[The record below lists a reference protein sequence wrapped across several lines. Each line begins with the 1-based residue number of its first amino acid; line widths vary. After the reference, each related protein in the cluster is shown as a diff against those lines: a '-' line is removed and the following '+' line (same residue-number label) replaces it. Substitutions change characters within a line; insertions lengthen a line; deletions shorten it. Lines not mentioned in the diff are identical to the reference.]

1 MKLKEFV
8 KGLPEDLVLSLCYR
22 KGVLDWKDEP
32 ADGKQPITGFTKNA
46 PSKTKAAALLAV
58 ENIPTI
64 GSVGLWTGEKGKGIV
79 ILDVDANLA
88 SLKRKWGDALG
99 EPPTITSTKANA
111 AKYVYR
117 VPEALW
123 GGVAGFGNRGDGY
136 ECLWGVQGVVFGAY
150 PGKPGI
156 SEPGEYSFT
165 GDLNEIPEIPQF
177 LLDEMQKQWNLR
189 NRKRTRFFQA
199 AAQLDFADRT
209 PEQKVQMA
217 KECLTVIGHEAPPA
231 KNASAYQWWIQVGL
245 MIHDE
250 IPDEDGLELWS
261 NWSKE
266 DSNYSDEWDAGN
278 DPCTKEWSKFK
289 PGELKFGSLV
299 HWADEI
305 DPGRTRLSEESK
317 KILEEMEA
325 NAWAPKHAD
334 LMERVQKIMDI
345 DDPSEVQYK
354 LHLLAQEIKCRD
366 MGFLTSL
373 LTAHEEYKSGAQG
386 GFLKDIWKDD
396 IEAFEYLIPGVIAKP
411 STLLFHGPGGSG
423 KTMGVLTLAK
433 HVCRGIPFKVKG
445 AEVPVEKGRVLW
457 LNGDQGPKRIMQ
469 QLSQCDFAPDDD
481 FVLLNKVS
489 MLWTPWF
496 VRQMEKYRPKLV
508 VFDSVTACMRGSAV
522 DQNKAEYAD
531 PVYWYTGENGVMF
544 PETTIIFI
552 HHANKT
558 GEFRGTT
565 GLRDAVDEE
574 WMIRKPKKEE
584 MEKIGRSRPITIGKS
599 REGNEGQRM
608 LMVQRADLTFEI
620 NQVPE
625 DGELE
630 DAAASVFDGLLAAMR
645 TAGRPMKRK
654 EVLLLPI
661 PGNKDAKAK
670 TLQRAVGRGLVKRL
684 GTNNLN
690 YTYEAVQVKPRVPA
704 RATTPSSVSSV
715 NGNTSDTNE
724 SELRTT
730 EDMSSVFPQVS
741 SEPLETCPQVSSV
754 ESQSTTQKQPTEDM
768 RTPLVARNDDPT
780 EQEVIDASM
789 DQRTWDDKSS

>member
-177 LLDEMQKQWNLR
+177 LLDDMQKQWNR
-189 NRKRTRFFQA
+189 QNKKRTGFFKIA
-199 AAQLDFADRT
+199 SQLDFSDRS
-209 PEQKVQMA
+209 PEDKQRIA
-217 KECLTVIGHEAPPA
+217 RECLTQISHEPPEM
-231 KNASAYQWWIQVGL
+231 KDTSSYKWWISVGL

-250 IPDEDGLELWS
+250 LPEEEGLDLWRE
-261 NWSKE
+261 WSKE
-266 DSNYSDEWDAGN
+266 DGNYTDRWDGGFDDCA
-278 DPCTKEWSKFK
+278 KEWKNFK
-289 PGELKFGSLV
+289 PGDLKFGSLIF
-299 HWADEI
+299 WADQA
-305 DPGRTRLSEESK
+305 DPGRVRFSEESK
-317 KILEEMEA
+317 QIVAEMEA
-325 NAWAPKHAD
+325 SAWAPKHAD
-334 LMERVQKIMDI
+334 LMERAQKIMEI
-345 DDPSEVQYK
+345 DNPSEVQYK
-354 LHLLAQEIKCRD
+354 LHLLAQEVKARD
-366 MGFLTSL
+366 TGFITSL
-373 LTAHEEYKSGAQG
+373 LTAHQEYNTGSQG
-386 GFLKDIWKDD
+386 GFLKDIWDEGDD
-396 IEAFEYLIPGVIAKP
+396 WFEYLIPGVLAKP

-433 HVCRGIPFKVKG
+433 HICRGIPFKVKG
-445 AEVPVEKGRVLW
+445 AEVPVEPGRVLW
-457 LNGDQGPKRIMQ
+457 LNGDQGPKRVKQ
-469 QLSQCDFAPDDD
+469 QLQQCDFTKDDN

-496 VRQMEKYRPKLV
+496 IRQVEKYRPKLV
-508 VFDSVTACMRGSAV
+508 VFDSVTACMRGAVV

-558 GEFRGTT
+558 GDFRGTT

-654 EVLLLPI
+654 EILMLPCAGT
-661 PGNKDAKAK
+661 PAAKKK
-670 TLQRAVGRGLVKRL
+670 TLQRAVARGLVKRI
-684 GTNNLN
+684 GNHSSN
-690 YTYEAVQVKPRVPA
+690 YEYEAVQVKSRVPA
-704 RATTPSSVSSV
+704 RATTPSPKSSK
-715 NGNTSDTNE
+715 TEEASDSNA
-724 SELRTT
+724 SQRNFGGHL
-730 EDMSSVFPQVS
+730 EDMSPKNSEPVENFGGHVSQVS
-741 SEPLETCPQVSSV
+741 PKNPSEGQG
-754 ESQSTTQKQPTEDM
+754 STRLGDMED
-768 RTPLVARNDDPT
+768 TLVARGDDPT
-780 EQEVIDASM
+780 DEEVINSATDP
-789 DQRTWDDKSS
+789 TFWNE